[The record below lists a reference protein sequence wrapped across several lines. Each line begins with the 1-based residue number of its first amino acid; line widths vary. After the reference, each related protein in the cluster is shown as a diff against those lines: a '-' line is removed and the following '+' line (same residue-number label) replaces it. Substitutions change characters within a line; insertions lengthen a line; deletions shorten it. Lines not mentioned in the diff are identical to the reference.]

1 MMKRNKVFTS
11 LIVSAGILLST
22 QAAMAATPLSVSVN
36 ESRYVQEPG
45 LNRVAVGNPE
55 IADVQLLSAREFLLV
70 GKKSGS
76 TSLLVWGANGRQEY
90 LVTVTGE
97 NSGLAA
103 MIEKAINLP
112 GVTVQMVGD
121 KILLRGTVMNQY
133 EKDLALKVAGLYTG
147 TASATSTSGSN
158 SGKNSGSNSPGKVM
172 DKTGGNV
179 IDLLQMARP
188 SQIRLE
194 AQVIEIASSN
204 KRELGIQYGTV
215 TSGDSDTKIDVEG
228 AIYAGENW
236 NTRDWGGWLV
246 RHSSTINGALRALI
260 TQGKARVLSR
270 PSVST
275 LSGEKAKILIGGSI
289 PIPTNDD
296 GSVTIQ
302 WKEYG
307 VKLDIEPVVDQMDKI
322 TSKVHAEVSS
332 LDYSHGVI
340 QNGFSIPALSTREAE
355 AVIHVP
361 NGMTMVIGGLLNS
374 EDTKTVSKIPL
385 LSSIPILGEFFKHT
399 SRSRDKREL
408 VILITPHIVGEDTPA
423 RMSDRMKETFN
434 EGQTEVGS
442 LNKVN
447 VNATEPEVEKAIA
460 RNIEKRAAD
469 KALKEQ
475 KEAEKEAKRAAKE
488 IAKQRKKAGENGYAK
503 EKSALRDR
511 INAIL
516 REDAANNTS
525 ASNRRGP
532 EQNVT
537 VVLPSKEEIVVE
549 QPVLAEEPVIME
561 QPAANS
567 GEEAALG
574 DYLNR

>member
-1 MMKRNKVFTS
+1 MKHNSVFTS
-11 LIVSAGILLST
+11 LLLSTGILLSAP
-22 QAAMAATPLSVSVN
+22 AAMAAAPLSVSIN
-36 ESRYVQEPG
+36 ESRYIQEAG
-45 LNRVAVGNPE
+45 LSRVVIGNPE
-55 IADVQLLSAREFLLV
+55 IADVQLLSAREFLLI

-90 LVTVTGE
+90 LVTVTGD

-133 EKDLALKVAGLYTG
+133 EKDLALKIAGLYTG
-147 TASATSTSGSN
+147 TAPATSTTGGADSA
-158 SGKNSGSNSPGKVM
+158 GKAI

-194 AQVIEIASSN
+194 AQIIEIASKN
-204 KRELGIQYGTV
+204 AKELGVEYGT
-215 TSGDSDTKIDVEG
+215 SLGNSDSKID
-228 AIYAGENW
+228 AQNTIYAGEDW
-236 NTRDWGGWLV
+236 NTRGWGGWLV
-246 RHSSTINGALRALI
+246 RHSSTINAALNAMI
-260 TQGKARVLSR
+260 TQGKARILSR
-270 PSVST
+270 PNIST
-275 LSGEKAKILIGGSI
+275 LSGEKARILIGGSI
-289 PIPTNDD
+289 PIPVNND
-296 GSVTIQ
+296 GSVGIE

-307 VKLDIEPVVDQMDKI
+307 VKLNIEPIVDQMDKI

-332 LDYSHGVI
+332 LDYSHGI
-340 QNGFSIPALSTREAE
+340 TQNGFAIPALATREAE
-355 AVIHVP
+355 AVIHVT
-361 NGMTMVIGGLLNS
+361 NGMSMIIGGLLNS
-374 EDTKTVSKIPL
+374 EDSKTITKIPL
-385 LSSIPILGEFFKHT
+385 LGNIPILGEFFKHT
-399 SRSRDKREL
+399 STSRDKRE
-408 VILITPHIVGEDTPA
+408 IIIIITPHLVAEDTHWP
-423 RMSDRMKETFN
+423 MSDKMKEAFN
-434 EGQTEVGS
+434 EAQTEIGS
-442 LNKVN
+442 MNRVEVNKI
-447 VNATEPEVEKAIA
+447 EPEVEKEII
-460 RNIEKRAAD
+460 RLKEKRAAD
-469 KALKEQ
+469 KAKKAQ

-488 IAKQRKKAGENGYAK
+488 IAKQRERAGENGYAK

-516 REDAANNTS
+516 REDAANS
-525 ASNRRGP
+525 ASSSHRPAP

-549 QPVLAEEPVIME
+549 QPVLTEEPVIME

>member
-1 MMKRNKVFTS
+1 MKRNKVLATL
-11 LIVSAGILLST
+11 LISAGIFAQT
-22 QAAMAATPLSVSVN
+22 PAVQAATPLSVSVN

-70 GKKSGS
+70 GKKAGS

-112 GVTVQMVGD
+112 GVTVQMVGE

-133 EKDLALKVAGLYTG
+133 EKDLALKIAGLYTG
-147 TASATSTSGSN
+147 TSPVTSTSGS
-158 SGKNSGSNSPGKVM
+158 SSAGKAI

-194 AQVIEIASSN
+194 AQVIEISSSN
-204 KRELGIQYGTV
+204 KRELGIQYGTRS
-215 TSGDSDTKIDVEG
+215 SGDSDSKIDAENT
-228 AIYAGENW
+228 IYAGEDW
-236 NTRDWGGWLV
+236 NTRGWGGWLV
-246 RHSSTINGALRALI
+246 RHSSTINAALNALI
-260 TQGKARVLSR
+260 TQGKARILSR
-270 PSVST
+270 PNIST
-275 LSGEKAKILIGGSI
+275 LSGEKARILIGGSI
-289 PIPTNDD
+289 PIPTNND
-296 GSVTIQ
+296 GSISIE

-307 VKLDIEPVVDQMDKI
+307 VKLDIEPVADQMNKI
-322 TSKVHAEVSS
+322 TSKVHAEVSR
-332 LDYSHGVI
+332 LDYANGI
-340 QNGFSIPALSTREAE
+340 TQNGFHIPALATREAE
-355 AVIHVP
+355 AVIHVS
-361 NGMTMVIGGLLNS
+361 NGMSMVIGGLLNS
-374 EDTKTVSKIPL
+374 EDGKSVSKIPL
-385 LSSIPILGEFFKHT
+385 LGNIPILGEFFKHT
-399 SRSRDKREL
+399 SRTRDKREL
-408 VILITPHIVGEDTPA
+408 IIIITPHLIGEDTQWP
-423 RMSDRMKETFN
+423 MSDGMKEAFN
-434 EGQTEVGS
+434 EGQTEYGS
-442 LNKVN
+442 LNRVN
-447 VNATEPEVEKAIA
+447 VNETEPEVEKAIA

-469 KALKEQ
+469 KAKKEQ

-488 IAKQRKKAGENGYAK
+488 IEKQRKKAEENGYAK

-511 INAIL
+511 INSIL
-516 REDAANNTS
+516 RNDATNNTS
-525 ASNRRGP
+525 SSYQRSP

>member
-1 MMKRNKVFTS
+1 MKRNKIFAG
-11 LIVSAGILLST
+11 LLSAGILLS
-22 QAAMAATPLSVSVN
+22 APVAMAATPLNVSVN
-36 ESRYVQEPG
+36 ESRYVQEAG

-70 GKKSGS
+70 GKKAGS

-97 NSGLAA
+97 NAGLAA

-112 GVTVQMVGD
+112 GVTVQMVGN

-133 EKDLALKVAGLYTG
+133 EKNLALKVAGLYTG
-147 TASATSTSGSN
+147 TTPTTTN
-158 SGKNSGSNSPGKVM
+158 SGDGNAAKAM

-179 IDLLQMARP
+179 IDLLQMAHP
-188 SQIRLE
+188 AQIRLE
-194 AQVIEIASSN
+194 AQVIEISSSN
-204 KRELGIQYGTV
+204 KKELGIQYGTK
-215 TSGDSDTKIDVEG
+215 TSGDSDTKVDVEG
-228 AIYAGENW
+228 AIYAGEDW
-236 NTRDWGGWLV
+236 NTRGWGGWLV
-246 RHSSTINGALRALI
+246 RHSSTINAALRALI

-270 PSVST
+270 PNIST

-289 PIPTNDD
+289 PIPVNKD
-296 GSVTIQ
+296 GSITIE

-307 VKLDIEPVVDQMDKI
+307 VKLNIEPVVDQMDKI
-322 TSKVHAEVSS
+322 TSKVHAEVSR
-332 LDYSHGVI
+332 LDYANGLT
-340 QNGFSIPALSTREAE
+340 QNGFSIPALATREAE
-355 AVIHVP
+355 AVIHVS
-361 NGMTMVIGGLLNS
+361 NGMSMIIGGLLNS
-374 EDTKTVSKIPL
+374 EDGKTVTKIPL
-385 LSSIPILGEFFKHT
+385 LGNIPIIGEFFKHT
-399 SRSRDKREL
+399 SRTRDKREM
-408 VILITPHIVGEDTPA
+408 IIIITPHLVGEDTQWN
-423 RMSDRMKETFN
+423 MSDQMKEAFN
-434 EGQTEVGS
+434 EGQAEYHS
-442 LNKVN
+442 MNKVN
-447 VNATEPEVEKAIA
+447 ANVIEPEVEKEIA
-460 RNIEKRAAD
+460 RIKEKRAED
-469 KALKEQ
+469 KVKKEQ

-488 IAKQRKKAGENGYAK
+488 IAKQRKKAEENGYAR

-511 INAIL
+511 INSIL
-516 REDAANNTS
+516 RNDATNNA
-525 ASNRRGP
+525 ASSKPAP

>member
-1 MMKRNKVFTS
+1 MKRNKVLATL
-11 LIVSAGILLST
+11 LISAGIFA
-22 QAAMAATPLSVSVN
+22 QIPAVQAATPLSVSVN

-147 TASATSTSGSN
+147 TAPATSTSGSN
-158 SGKNSGSNSPGKVM
+158 SPGKAI

-228 AIYAGENW
+228 GIYAGENW

-408 VILITPHIVGEDTPA
+408 VILITPHIVGEDTQA
-423 RMSDRMKETFN
+423 RMSDQMKETFN

-442 LNKVN
+442 LNIVN

-469 KALKEQ
+469 KAKKEQ

-525 ASNRRGP
+525 ASNRRGM

-561 QPAANS
+561 QPAANG

>member
-1 MMKRNKVFTS
+1 MKRYGVLTS
-11 LIVSAGILLST
+11 LLLSAGLVLAT
-22 QAAMAATPLSVSVN
+22 PTVHAATPLNVAVH

-45 LNRVAVGNPE
+45 LSRVAIGSPE

-70 GKKSGS
+70 GKKPGS
-76 TSLLVWGANGRQEY
+76 TTLLVWSANGRQEY

-133 EKDLALKVAGLYTG
+133 EKNLALKIAGLYTG
-147 TASATSTSGSN
+147 TTPSTTASGSGN
-158 SGKNSGSNSPGKVM
+158 AAQAM

-194 AQVIEIASSN
+194 AQVVEISSSN
-204 KRELGIQYGTV
+204 KRDLGIQYGTK
-215 TSGDSDTKIDVEG
+215 TGNGDSGSKIDAEG
-228 AIYAGENW
+228 TIYAGEDW
-236 NTRDWGGWLV
+236 NTRGWGGWLV
-246 RHSSTINGALRALI
+246 RHSSTINAALRALI
-260 TQGKARVLSR
+260 TQGKARILSR
-270 PSVST
+270 PNIST
-275 LSGEKAKILIGGSI
+275 LSGEKARILIGGSI
-289 PIPTNDD
+289 PIPVNND
-296 GSVTIQ
+296 GKVSIE

-307 VKLDIEPVVDQMDKI
+307 VKLNIEPVADQMDKI
-322 TSKVHAEVSS
+322 TSKVHAEVSR
-332 LDYSHGVI
+332 LDYANGLV
-340 QNGFSIPALSTREAE
+340 QNGFSIPALATREAE
-355 AVIHVP
+355 AVIHVS
-361 NGMTMVIGGLLNS
+361 NGMSMVIGGLLNS
-374 EDTKTVSKIPL
+374 EDGKTVSRIPL
-385 LSSIPILGEFFKHT
+385 LSNIPIIGEFFKHT
-399 SRSRDKREL
+399 SRTRDKREL
-408 VILITPHIVGEDTPA
+408 IIIITPHLIGEDTQWP
-423 RMSDRMKETFN
+423 MSDGMKEAYN
-434 EGQTEVGS
+434 EGQTEYGS
-442 LNKVN
+442 LNRVN
-447 VNATEPEVEKAIA
+447 VNTIEPEVEKAIA
-460 RNIEKRAAD
+460 RNMEQRAAD
-469 KALKEQ
+469 KAKKAQ

-488 IAKQRKKAGENGYAK
+488 IAKQREKAGENGYTK

-511 INAIL
+511 INSIL
-516 REDAANNTS
+516 RNDAANNATS
-525 ASNRRGP
+525 SKPAP
-532 EQNVT
+532 EHNVT

>member
-1 MMKRNKVFTS
+1 MKRDIIFTS
-11 LIVSAGILLST
+11 LISAGILLS
-22 QAAMAATPLSVSVN
+22 APAVMAATPLSVSVN

-45 LNRVAVGNPE
+45 LSRVAVGSPE

-70 GKKSGS
+70 GKKTGS
-76 TSLLVWGANGRQEY
+76 TTLLVWGANGRQEY

-103 MIEKAINLP
+103 MIENAINLP
-112 GVTVQMVGD
+112 GVTVQMVGE

-133 EKDLALKVAGLYTG
+133 EKDLALKVAGLYTTG
-147 TASATSTSGSN
+147 TTATASTSGS
-158 SGKNSGSNSPGKVM
+158 GGNSPGKAM
-172 DKTGGNV
+172 DKTNSNV

-332 LDYSHGVI
+332 LDYSHGVV

-423 RMSDRMKETFN
+423 RMSDQMKETFN

-469 KALKEQ
+469 KAEKER

-488 IAKQRKKAGENGYAK
+488 IEKQRKKAGENGYAK

-516 REDAANNTS
+516 RGDAANNNS
-525 ASNRRGP
+525 AYQSAP
-532 EQNVT
+532 KQNVT
-537 VVLPSKEEIVVE
+537 VVLPSNEEIVVE

-561 QPAANS
+561 QPAAS
-567 GEEAALG
+567 KEEAALG

>member
-1 MMKRNKVFTS
+1 MKRDKVFTR
-11 LIVSAGILLST
+11 LIVSTGILLS
-22 QAAMAATPLSVSVN
+22 APAVMAATPLSVSVN
-36 ESRYVQEPG
+36 ESRYVQEAG
-45 LNRVAVGNPE
+45 LSRVAVGNPE

-133 EKDLALKVAGLYTG
+133 EKDLALKIAGLYTG
-147 TASATSTSGSN
+147 TAPATSTSGS
-158 SGKNSGSNSPGKVM
+158 SGNSPGKAI

-260 TQGKARVLSR
+260 TQGKARILSR

-408 VILITPHIVGEDTPA
+408 VILITPHIVGEDTQT
-423 RMSDRMKETFN
+423 RMSDKMKEAFN
-434 EGQTEVGS
+434 EGQTEYGS

-447 VNATEPEVEKAIA
+447 VNATEPDVEKAIA

-469 KALKEQ
+469 KAKKEQ

-488 IAKQRKKAGENGYAK
+488 IEKQRKKAEENGYAK

-511 INAIL
+511 INSIL
-516 REDAANNTS
+516 RDDAANNNS
-525 ASNRRGP
+525 SYRRAP
-532 EQNVT
+532 EQSVT
-537 VVLPSKEEIVVE
+537 VILPSKEEIVVE

-574 DYLNR
+574 EYLNR

>member
-1 MMKRNKVFTS
+1 MKRDKVFTS
-11 LIVSAGILLST
+11 LIVSTGILLS
-22 QAAMAATPLSVSVN
+22 APVVMAATPLSVSVN
-36 ESRYVQEPG
+36 ESRYVQEAG
-45 LNRVAVGNPE
+45 LSRVAVGNPE

-112 GVTVQMVGD
+112 GVTVQMVGE

-133 EKDLALKVAGLYTG
+133 EKDLALKIAGLYTG
-147 TASATSTSGSN
+147 TAPATSTSGSG
-158 SGKNSGSNSPGKVM
+158 SAGKAV

-194 AQVIEIASSN
+194 AQVIEISSSN
-204 KRELGIQYGTV
+204 KRELGIQYGTS
-215 TSGDSDTKIDVEG
+215 TGNNDSKIDAEG
-228 AIYAGENW
+228 TIYAGEDW
-236 NTRDWGGWLV
+236 NTRGWGGWLV
-246 RHSSTINGALRALI
+246 RHSSTINAALNALI
-260 TQGKARVLSR
+260 TQGKARILSR
-270 PSVST
+270 PNIST
-275 LSGEKAKILIGGSI
+275 LSGEKARILIGGSI
-289 PIPTNDD
+289 PIPTNND
-296 GSVTIQ
+296 GSISIE

-307 VKLDIEPVVDQMDKI
+307 VKLDIEPVADQMNKI
-322 TSKVHAEVSS
+322 TSKVHAEVSR
-332 LDYSHGVI
+332 LDYANGI
-340 QNGFSIPALSTREAE
+340 TQNGFHIPALATREAE
-355 AVIHVP
+355 AVIHVS
-361 NGMTMVIGGLLNS
+361 NGMSMVIGGLLNS
-374 EDTKTVSKIPL
+374 EDGKSVSKIPL
-385 LSSIPILGEFFKHT
+385 LGNIPILGEFFKHT
-399 SRSRDKREL
+399 SRTRDKREL
-408 VILITPHIVGEDTPA
+408 IIIITPHLIGEDTQWP
-423 RMSDRMKETFN
+423 MSDGMKEAFN
-434 EGQTEVGS
+434 EGQTEYGS
-442 LNKVN
+442 LNRVKVN
-447 VNATEPEVEKAIA
+447 EIEPEVEKTIA

-469 KALKEQ
+469 KAKKEQ

-488 IAKQRKKAGENGYAK
+488 IAKQRKKAEENGYAK

-511 INAIL
+511 INSIL
-516 REDAANNTS
+516 REDAANNNS
-525 ASNRRGP
+525 SSYRPAP

-537 VVLPSKEEIVVE
+537 VVLPSKEEVVVE

>member
-1 MMKRNKVFTS
+1 MMKHTSILTS
-11 LIVSAGILLST
+11 LLLSAGTLLSSSV
-22 QAAMAATPLSVSVN
+22 AVAATPMSVSVN
-36 ESRYVQEPG
+36 ESRYVQEAG
-45 LNRVAVGNPE
+45 LSRVAIGNPE
-55 IADVQLLSAREFLLV
+55 IADVQLLSARDFLLI

-76 TSLLVWGANGRQEY
+76 TTLLVWSANGRQEY

-133 EKDLALKVAGLYTG
+133 EKDLALKIAGLYTG
-147 TASATSTSGSN
+147 TAPETSA
-158 SGKNSGSNSPGKVM
+158 SGSNSPGKAM

-179 IDLLQMARP
+179 IDLLQMAHP
-188 SQIRLE
+188 AQIRLE
-194 AQVIEIASSN
+194 AQVIEVASAN
-204 KRELGIQYGTV
+204 KHELGFQYGSM
-215 TSGDSDTKIDVEG
+215 TSGGSESKIDAEG
-228 AIYAGENW
+228 TLYFGE
-236 NTRDWGGWLV
+236 DWRNNRSHGGWLIK
-246 RHSSTINGALRALI
+246 HTSTVNAAVNALI

-289 PIPTNDD
+289 PIPTNED

-307 VKLDIEPVVDQMDKI
+307 VKLDIEPVVDQMNKI

-332 LDYSHGVI
+332 LDYSHGVT
-340 QNGFSIPALSTREAE
+340 QNGFAIPALSTREAE
-355 AVIHVP
+355 AVIHVS

-374 EDTKTVSKIPL
+374 EDTKTISKIPL

-408 VILITPHIVGEDTPA
+408 IILITPLLVGEDTLG
-423 RMSDRMKETFN
+423 RMSDPMKEVFN

-460 RNIEKRAAD
+460 RNIEKRAED
-469 KALKEQ
+469 KAKKAQ

-488 IAKQRKKAGENGYAK
+488 IAKQREKAGDSSYAS
-503 EKSALRDR
+503 EKSALRNR
-511 INAIL
+511 VNSIL
-516 REDAANNTS
+516 RDDAANN
-525 ASNRRGP
+525 ASSSYKPAP

-537 VVLPSKEEIVVE
+537 VVLPSNEEIVVE
-549 QPVLAEEPVIME
+549 HPVFVEEPVITE
-561 QPAANS
+561 QPSANAANS

>member
-1 MMKRNKVFTS
+1 MKRDKVFTR
-11 LIVSAGILLST
+11 LIVSTGILLS
-22 QAAMAATPLSVSVN
+22 APAVMAATPLSVSVN
-36 ESRYVQEPG
+36 ESRYVQEAG
-45 LNRVAVGNPE
+45 LSRVAVGNPE

-133 EKDLALKVAGLYTG
+133 EKDLALKIAGLYTG
-147 TASATSTSGSN
+147 TAPATSTSGS
-158 SGKNSGSNSPGKVM
+158 SGNSPGKAI

-204 KRELGIQYGTV
+204 KRELGIQYGTA
-215 TSGDSDTKIDVEG
+215 TGANSDSKIDAEG
-228 AIYAGENW
+228 TIYAGEDW
-236 NTRDWGGWLV
+236 NTRGWGGWLV
-246 RHSSTINGALRALI
+246 RHSSTINAALNALI

-289 PIPTNDD
+289 PIPTNED

-307 VKLDIEPVVDQMDKI
+307 VKLNIEPVVDQMDKI

-332 LDYSHGVI
+332 LDYSHGVT
-340 QNGFSIPALSTREAE
+340 QNGFAIPALSTREAE
-355 AVIHVP
+355 AVIHVS

-408 VILITPHIVGEDTPA
+408 VILITPHIVGEDTPV
-423 RMSDRMKETFN
+423 RMSDTMKEVFN

-469 KALKEQ
+469 KAKKEQ

-488 IAKQRKKAGENGYAK
+488 IEKQRKKAEENGYAK

-516 REDAANNTS
+516 RDDAANNNS
-525 ASNRRGP
+525 SYRRAP
-532 EQNVT
+532 EQSVT
-537 VVLPSKEEIVVE
+537 VILPSKEEIVVE

-574 DYLNR
+574 EYLNR

>member
-1 MMKRNKVFTS
+1 MKRNKVFTS
-11 LIVSAGILLST
+11 LIVSAGILLS
-22 QAAMAATPLSVSVN
+22 APIAMAATPLSVSVN
-36 ESRYVQEPG
+36 ESRYVQEAG
-45 LNRVAVGNPE
+45 LSRVAVGNPE

-76 TSLLVWGANGRQEY
+76 TSLLVWSANGRQEY

-133 EKDLALKVAGLYTG
+133 EKDLALKIAGLYTG
-147 TASATSTSGSN
+147 TAPVTSTSGS
-158 SGKNSGSNSPGKVM
+158 SSAGKAI

-194 AQVIEIASSN
+194 AQVIEISSSN
-204 KRELGIQYGTV
+204 KRELGIQYGTRS
-215 TSGDSDTKIDVEG
+215 SGDSDSKIDAENT
-228 AIYAGENW
+228 IYAGEDW
-236 NTRDWGGWLV
+236 NTRGWGGWLV
-246 RHSSTINGALRALI
+246 RHSSTINAALNALI
-260 TQGKARVLSR
+260 TQGKARILSR
-270 PSVST
+270 PNIST
-275 LSGEKAKILIGGSI
+275 LSGEKARILIGGSI
-289 PIPTNDD
+289 PIPTNND
-296 GSVTIQ
+296 GSISIE

-307 VKLDIEPVVDQMDKI
+307 VKLDIEPVADQMNKI
-322 TSKVHAEVSS
+322 TSKVHAEVSR
-332 LDYSHGVI
+332 LDYANGI
-340 QNGFSIPALSTREAE
+340 TQNGFHIPALATREAE
-355 AVIHVP
+355 AVIHVS
-361 NGMTMVIGGLLNS
+361 NGMSMVIGGLLNS
-374 EDTKTVSKIPL
+374 EDGKSVSKIPL
-385 LSSIPILGEFFKHT
+385 LGNIPILGEFFKHT
-399 SRSRDKREL
+399 SRTRDKREL
-408 VILITPHIVGEDTPA
+408 IIIITPHLIGEDTQWP
-423 RMSDRMKETFN
+423 MSDGMKEAFN
-434 EGQTEVGS
+434 EGQTEYGS
-442 LNKVN
+442 LNRVN
-447 VNATEPEVEKAIA
+447 VNETEPEVEKAIA

-469 KALKEQ
+469 KAKKEQ

-488 IAKQRKKAGENGYAK
+488 IEKQRKKAEENGYAK

-511 INAIL
+511 INSIL
-516 REDAANNTS
+516 RNDATNNTS
-525 ASNRRGP
+525 SSYRRSP

>member
-1 MMKRNKVFTS
+1 MMKRNIIFAG
-11 LIVSAGILLST
+11 LLSAGILLST
-22 QAAMAATPLSVSVN
+22 PVAMAATPLNVSVN
-36 ESRYVQEPG
+36 ESRYVQEAG
-45 LNRVAVGNPE
+45 LSRVAVGNPE

-70 GKKSGS
+70 GKKAGS

-112 GVTVQMVGD
+112 GVTVQMVGE

-133 EKDLALKVAGLYTG
+133 EKNLALKIAGLYTG
-147 TASATSTSGSN
+147 TTPSTTASGSGN
-158 SGKNSGSNSPGKVM
+158 AAQAM

-194 AQVIEIASSN
+194 AQVVEISSSN
-204 KRELGIQYGTV
+204 KKELGIQYGTK
-215 TSGDSDTKIDVEG
+215 TGDGDSGSKIDAEG
-228 AIYAGENW
+228 TIYAGEDW
-236 NTRDWGGWLV
+236 NTRGWGGWLV
-246 RHSSTINGALRALI
+246 RHSSTINAALRALI
-260 TQGKARVLSR
+260 TQGKARILSR
-270 PSVST
+270 PNIST

-289 PIPTNDD
+289 PIPVNND
-296 GSVTIQ
+296 GKVSIE

-307 VKLDIEPVVDQMDKI
+307 VKLNIEPVADQMDKI
-322 TSKVHAEVSS
+322 TSKVHAEVSR
-332 LDYSHGVI
+332 LDYANGLV
-340 QNGFSIPALSTREAE
+340 QNGFSIPALATREAE
-355 AVIHVP
+355 AVIHVS
-361 NGMTMVIGGLLNS
+361 NGMSMVIGGLLNS
-374 EDTKTVSKIPL
+374 EDGKTVTKIPL
-385 LSSIPILGEFFKHT
+385 LGNIPIIGEFFKHT
-399 SRSRDKREL
+399 SRTRDKREL
-408 VILITPHIVGEDTPA
+408 IIIITPHLIGEDTQWP
-423 RMSDRMKETFN
+423 MSDGMKEAYN
-434 EGQTEVGS
+434 EGQTEYGS
-442 LNKVN
+442 LNRVN
-447 VNATEPEVEKAIA
+447 VNTIEPEVEKAIA
-460 RNIEKRAAD
+460 RNIEQRAAD
-469 KALKEQ
+469 KAKKAQ

-488 IAKQRKKAGENGYAK
+488 IAKQRKKAEENGYAR

-511 INAIL
+511 INSIL
-516 REDAANNTS
+516 RNDAANNA
-525 ASNRRGP
+525 ASSKPAP

>member
-1 MMKRNKVFTS
+1 MKRNKVLATL
-11 LIVSAGILLST
+11 LISAGIFA
-22 QAAMAATPLSVSVN
+22 QIPAVQAATPLSVSVN

-147 TASATSTSGSN
+147 TAPATSTSGSN
-158 SGKNSGSNSPGKVM
+158 SPGKAI

-228 AIYAGENW
+228 GIYAGENW

-408 VILITPHIVGEDTPA
+408 VILITPHIVGEDTQA
-423 RMSDRMKETFN
+423 RMSDQMKETFN

-442 LNKVN
+442 LNIVN

-525 ASNRRGP
+525 ASNRRGM

-561 QPAANS
+561 QPAANG

>member
-1 MMKRNKVFTS
+1 MMKRYDVLTS
-11 LIVSAGILLST
+11 LLLAGIVL
-22 QAAMAATPLSVSVN
+22 AAPTVHAATPLNVAVH

-45 LNRVAVGNPE
+45 LSRVAIGSPE

-76 TSLLVWGANGRQEY
+76 TTLLVWSANGRQEY
-90 LVTVTGE
+90 IVTVTAE

-133 EKDLALKVAGLYTG
+133 EKNLALKIAGLYTG
-147 TASATSTSGSN
+147 TTPATTASGSGN
-158 SGKNSGSNSPGKVM
+158 AAKAV

-194 AQVIEIASSN
+194 AQVVEISSSN
-204 KRELGIQYGTV
+204 KRELGIQYGTNGG
-215 TSGDSDTKIDVEG
+215 SSSDGSKIDAEG
-228 AIYAGENW
+228 TIYAGEDW
-236 NTRDWGGWLV
+236 NTRGWGGWLV
-246 RHSSTINGALRALI
+246 RHSSTINAALNALI
-260 TQGKARVLSR
+260 TQGKARILSR
-270 PSVST
+270 PNIST

-289 PIPTNDD
+289 PVPVNND
-296 GSVTIQ
+296 GKVSIE

-307 VKLDIEPVVDQMDKI
+307 VKLNIEPVADQMDKI
-322 TSKVHAEVSS
+322 TSKVHAEVSR
-332 LDYSHGVI
+332 LDYANGLV
-340 QNGFSIPALSTREAE
+340 QNGFSIPALATREAE
-355 AVIHVP
+355 AVIHVS
-361 NGMTMVIGGLLNS
+361 NGMSMVIGGLLNS
-374 EDTKTVSKIPL
+374 EDGKTVSRIPL
-385 LSSIPILGEFFKHT
+385 LSNIPIIGEFFKHT
-399 SRSRDKREL
+399 SRTRDKREL
-408 VILITPHIVGEDTPA
+408 IIIITPHLIGEDTQWP
-423 RMSDRMKETFN
+423 MSDQMKEAFN
-434 EGQTEVGS
+434 EGQTEYGS
-442 LNKVN
+442 LNRVN
-447 VNATEPEVEKAIA
+447 VNVTEPEVEKAIA
-460 RNIEKRAAD
+460 RNKEKRAAD
-469 KALKEQ
+469 KAKKEQ

-488 IAKQRKKAGENGYAK
+488 IAKQREKAGENGYAK

-516 REDAANNTS
+516 RDDATNNAS
-525 ASNRRGP
+525 ASYRPAP
-532 EQNVT
+532 EKNVT

-549 QPVLAEEPVIME
+549 QPVLTEEPVVME
-561 QPAANS
+561 QPSANG

>member
-1 MMKRNKVFTS
+1 MKRNKVLATL
-11 LIVSAGILLST
+11 LISAGIFAQT
-22 QAAMAATPLSVSVN
+22 PAVQAATPLSVSIN
-36 ESRYVQEPG
+36 ESRYVQDAG

-133 EKDLALKVAGLYTG
+133 EKDLALKIAGLYTG
-147 TASATSTSGSN
+147 TTPATSTT
-158 SGKNSGSNSPGKVM
+158 GSNSPGKAM

-179 IDLLQMARP
+179 IDLLQMAHP
-188 SQIRLE
+188 AQIRLE
-194 AQVIEIASSN
+194 AQVIEISSSN
-204 KRELGIQYGTV
+204 KRELGIQYGTK
-215 TSGDSDTKIDVEG
+215 TSGDNDTKLDVEG
-228 AIYAGENW
+228 AIYAGEDW
-236 NTRDWGGWLV
+236 NTRGWGGWLV
-246 RHSSTINGALRALI
+246 RHSSTINAALRALI
-260 TQGKARVLSR
+260 TQGKARILSR
-270 PSVST
+270 PNIST

-289 PIPTNDD
+289 PIPVNKD
-296 GSVTIQ
+296 GSVTIE

-307 VKLDIEPVVDQMDKI
+307 VKLNIEPVVDQMDKI
-322 TSKVHAEVSS
+322 TSKVHAEVSR
-332 LDYSHGVI
+332 LDYA
-340 QNGFSIPALSTREAE
+340 NGITQSGFHIPALATREAE
-355 AVIHVP
+355 AVIHVS
-361 NGMTMVIGGLLNS
+361 NGMSMIIGGLLNS
-374 EDTKTVSKIPL
+374 EDGKTVTKIPL
-385 LSSIPILGEFFKHT
+385 LGNIPIIGEFFKHT
-399 SRSRDKREL
+399 SRTRDKREM
-408 VILITPHIVGEDTPA
+408 IIIITPHLVGEDTNWN
-423 RMSDRMKETFN
+423 MSDQMKEAFN
-434 EGQTEVGS
+434 EGQAEYHS
-442 LNKVN
+442 MNKVN
-447 VNATEPEVEKAIA
+447 ANVIEPEVEKEIA
-460 RNIEKRAAD
+460 RIKEKRAAD
-469 KALKEQ
+469 KAKKEQ

-488 IAKQRKKAGENGYAK
+488 IAKQRKKAEENGYAK

-516 REDAANNTS
+516 REDAANNNS
-525 ASNRRGP
+525 SSYRPAP

-549 QPVLAEEPVIME
+549 KPVVAEEPVIME
-561 QPAANS
+561 QPAPVANS